1 MIKVAISDARVKF
14 NKIAICITNAPS
26 YLSVKVT
33 IGRDW
38 PVHMADGNLCV
49 RAISTTLCVEEI
61 KINDIARS
69 EAKVKIMLGN
79 FLEVVTDFSVVIG
92 DTILVGINGIMNAHT
107 FNPITVADTEVV
119 DFFSKCIDG
128 TVCVDTEPARDR
140 AM

>member
-14 NKIAICITNAPS
+14 NKIAICITNVPS

-92 DTILVGINGIMNAHT
+92 DTILVGINGIMNAQ
-107 FNPITVADTEVV
+107 
-119 DFFSKCIDG
+119 
-128 TVCVDTEPARDR
+128 
-140 AM
+140 